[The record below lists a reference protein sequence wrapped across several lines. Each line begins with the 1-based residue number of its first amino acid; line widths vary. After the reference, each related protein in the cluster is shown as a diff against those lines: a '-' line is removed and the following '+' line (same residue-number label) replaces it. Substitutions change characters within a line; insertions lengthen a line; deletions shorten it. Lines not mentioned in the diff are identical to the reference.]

1 MGYIFDAMNRSA
13 PDPGPDPGS
22 GPGPGSGSGDDAK
35 SKDLAP
41 PKQAGEPLPFTAGHV
56 SQPAMPAADPAPVL
70 ADADGEIEEDA
81 PRTDAAPAPQ
91 HVLVVDTRPDGHLD
105 DRVVALTRPGSV
117 MAEEYR
123 ATRTSVLARWHNK
136 RHLVH
141 TITSATPQEGKTITT
156 LNLGLIFSEL
166 RTRRTLVIEADLR
179 LPTVSRLLNCEK
191 RPGLS
196 NYLRGDNELSDV
208 ICSVDGT
215 ALDVILAGN
224 HANTEA
230 VQLLSSQRMADLLV
244 TMRQRYDH
252 VLIDTPPVIELAD
265 AGILGAMSD
274 DVLLIVRMN
283 RTPRP
288 LIEQAARILASY
300 NAPVAG
306 LIATDQRHARRR
318 YYAYRYGYRY
328 RYRYEHQRAA

>member
-1 MGYIFDAMNRSA
+1 MGYIFDAMNQSQPE
-13 PDPGPDPGS
+13 PD
-22 GPGPGSGSGDDAK
+22 GDKPQAV
-35 SKDLAP
+35 P
-41 PKQAGEPLPFTAGHV
+41 PPSDKTGEPFAFTAGHV
-56 SQPAMPAADPAPVL
+56 EQSIDPPADPAPIA
-70 ADADGEIEEDA
+70 ADDDT
-81 PRTDAAPAPQ
+81 PRTDTTPAPENT
-91 HVLVVDTRPDGHLD
+91 LAIDSLANGNLD
-105 DRVVALTRPGSV
+105 DRVVALTRPGSS

-123 ATRTSVLARWHNK
+123 ATRTSILARWHNK

-141 TITSATPQEGKTITT
+141 TITSATPQEGKTITSM
-156 LNLGLIFSEL
+156 NLGLIFAEL

-179 LPTVSRLLNCEK
+179 LPTFSRLLNCDK

-196 NYLRGDNELSDV
+196 NYLRGDCELSDV
-208 ICSVDGT
+208 ICSIEGSG
-215 ALDVILAGN
+215 LDVILAGN
-224 HANTEA
+224 RSHTEA
-230 VQLLSSQRMADLLV
+230 VQLLSSQRMADLIA

-274 DVLLIVRMN
+274 DVFLIVRMH

-288 LIEQAARILASY
+288 LIEQASRILASY

-328 RYRYEHQRAA
+328 RYRYEQQRAA